1 MALKPQDVI
10 VALKTAL
17 RPGERWTFA
26 EMAHSLGMSA
36 SEVHASV
43 GRLVAAQLLV
53 AQPRGDASRF
63 SVNRA
68 ALLEFLRHGVK
79 YAFAPQRGGVTRG
92 VPTAHAA
99 PPLVKKLA
107 PSDDLPPVW
116 PAPDGSVRGE
126 AFEPLYPSAV
136 VAAKNDDRLYAGL
149 ALIDAIRGGRARER
163 KLAEELLEKVLAL

>member
-1 MALKPQDVI
+1 M

-17 RPGERWTFA
+17 RAGERWAFA
-26 EMAHSLGMSA
+26 EMAQSLGMSA
-36 SEVHASV
+36 SEVHAAV
-43 GRLVAAQLLV
+43 GRLVEAKLLV

-68 ALLEFLRHGVK
+68 ALLEFLLHGVK

-107 PSDDLPPVW
+107 PSDELPPVW
-116 PAPDGSVRGE
+116 PDAEGTVRGE
-126 AFEPLYPSAV
+126 SFEPLYPSAV
-136 VAAKNDDRLYAGL
+136 VAARNDDRLYACL

-163 KLAEELLEKVLAL
+163 TLAEELLEKVLAP